1 MEGNRV
7 NLLTAEQAGA
17 RYLELRRA
25 REGGG
30 DCLRLG
36 QSIDSQSTSSV
47 SEIGRHNFPLYVGG
61 DPGGLELSQL
71 TVHGCESVAVPVP
84 VRFGNAVR
92 VQQPVQ
98 IDWIERGLMAV
109 RNGEFIGANYIN
121 GRLGAV
127 ADAKGELCKY
137 MLETGVNARDA
148 MSHFLVNSDPIWII
162 YGRHGER
169 S

>member
-1 MEGNRV
+1 MKLV
-7 NLLTAEQAGA
+7 TAEEAGA

-30 DCLRLG
+30 DGLCLG
-36 QSIDSQSTSSV
+36 QSISSQLTPSV
-47 SEIGRHNFPLYVGG
+47 SEIRRPNFPLYVGG
-61 DPGGLELSQL
+61 DSGGLELSQL

-84 VRFGNAVR
+84 VRVGN
-92 VQQPVQ
+92 PVALRRPVE
-98 IDWIERGLMAV
+98 IDWIDRGLRAV

-127 ADAKGELCKY
+127 ANAKEELCQY

-148 MSHFLVNSDPIWII
+148 MSHFLTNSDPIWII
-162 YGRHGER
+162 YGRHGA
-169 S
+169 